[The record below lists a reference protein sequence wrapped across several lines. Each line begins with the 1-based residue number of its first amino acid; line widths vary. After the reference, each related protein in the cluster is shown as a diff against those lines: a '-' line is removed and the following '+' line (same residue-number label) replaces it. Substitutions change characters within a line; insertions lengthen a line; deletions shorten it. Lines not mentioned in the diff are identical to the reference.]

1 LPADVYASDST
12 GSSDM
17 PESTEKTMKWYVL
30 HTYAGQEDA
39 VREALEQRIRAYNLQ
54 DKVRRVLVPRQK
66 VIEIRDGK
74 RVETERKLFPGYIL
88 IEADLDDER
97 TWQVVRT
104 TPRVAGI
111 ISAGRRPM
119 PLTDEEVQRI
129 FDQIREAEE
138 KPVTELEFERG
149 ETVQIIDGPFTGFVG
164 QIEDINYQKQTL
176 RVVVTIFSRATPLE
190 LSFLQVKKLQ

>member
-39 VREALEQRIRAYNLQ
+39 VREALEQRIRAYSLQ
-54 DKVRRVLVPRQK
+54 DKVRQVLVPRQK

-97 TWQVVRT
+97 TWQVIRT
-104 TPRVAGI
+104 TPRVAGV

>member
-1 LPADVYASDST
+1 
-12 GSSDM
+12 M

-88 IEADLDDER
+88 MEAD
-97 TWQVVRT
+97 
-104 TPRVAGI
+104 PP
-111 ISAGRRPM
+111 GRR
-119 PLTDEEVQRI
+119 DHQRRPSS
-129 FDQIREAEE
+129 DAPDR
-138 KPVTELEFERG
+138 
-149 ETVQIIDGPFTGFVG
+149 
-164 QIEDINYQKQTL
+164 
-176 RVVVTIFSRATPLE
+176 
-190 LSFLQVKKLQ
+190 

>member
-1 LPADVYASDST
+1 
-12 GSSDM
+12 
-17 PESTEKTMKWYVL
+17 
-30 HTYAGQEDA
+30 
-39 VREALEQRIRAYNLQ
+39 
-54 DKVRRVLVPRQK
+54 
-66 VIEIRDGK
+66 
-74 RVETERKLFPGYIL
+74 
-88 IEADLDDER
+88 
-97 TWQVVRT
+97 
-104 TPRVAGI
+104 
-111 ISAGRRPM
+111 M

-176 RVVVTIFSRATPLE
+176 RVVVTIFSRATPVE

>member
-1 LPADVYASDST
+1 MPADVYASDFT

-88 IEADLDDER
+88 MEADLDDER

-104 TPRVAGI
+104 TPRVVGI

-176 RVVVTIFSRATPLE
+176 RVVVTIFSRATPVE

>member
-1 LPADVYASDST
+1 LPADVYASDFT

-39 VREALEQRIRAYNLQ
+39 VREALEQRIRAYSLQ
-54 DKVRRVLVPRQK
+54 DKVRQVLVPRQK

-97 TWQVVRT
+97 TWQIIRT

>member
-1 LPADVYASDST
+1 
-12 GSSDM
+12 M
-17 PESTEKTMKWYVL
+17 PESVEKTTKWYVL

-39 VREALEQRIRAYNLQ
+39 VREALEQRVRAYNLQ
-54 DKVRRVLVPRQK
+54 DKVRRILVPRQK

-88 IEADLDDER
+88 VEADLDDER
-97 TWQVVRT
+97 TWQIVRT

-119 PLTDEEVQRI
+119 PLTDEEIQRI
-129 FDQIREAEE
+129 FEQIREAEE

>member
-39 VREALEQRIRAYNLQ
+39 VREALEQRIRAYSLQ
-54 DKVRRVLVPRQK
+54 DKVRQVLVPRQK

-97 TWQVVRT
+97 TWQIIRT
-104 TPRVAGI
+104 TPRVAGV

>member
-1 LPADVYASDST
+1 LPADVYASDFT

-88 IEADLDDER
+88 MEADLDDER

-104 TPRVAGI
+104 TPRVVGI

-176 RVVVTIFSRATPLE
+176 RVVVTIFSRATPVE

>member
-1 LPADVYASDST
+1 
-12 GSSDM
+12 M
-17 PESTEKTMKWYVL
+17 PESVEKTTKWYVL

-39 VREALEQRIRAYNLQ
+39 VREALEQRVRAYNLQ
-54 DKVRRVLVPRQK
+54 DKVRRILVPRQK

-88 IEADLDDER
+88 VEADLDDER

-119 PLTDEEVQRI
+119 PLTDEEIQRI
-129 FDQIREAEE
+129 FEQIREAE
-138 KPVTELEFERG
+138 
-149 ETVQIIDGPFTGFVG
+149 
-164 QIEDINYQKQTL
+164 
-176 RVVVTIFSRATPLE
+176 
-190 LSFLQVKKLQ
+190 

>member
-1 LPADVYASDST
+1 LPADVYASDFT

-176 RVVVTIFSRATPLE
+176 RVVVTIFSRATPVE